1 MRTGEKH
8 VWGLQRQ
15 GGEFQASMERPGWP
29 WHRFFTLVDYRSRG
43 RTAQPQG
50 AEQRVSRPWVRQE
63 KLKREGFQGPGENC

>member
-15 GGEFQASMERPGWP
+15 GGEFQASMERPGRP
-29 WHRFFTLVDYRSRG
+29 WHRFFTLVGYRSRG
-43 RTAQPQG
+43 RTAQPRGRAKSQQALG
-50 AEQRVSRPWVRQE
+50 QE